1 MEITALLETR
11 KEEFAALKIEI
22 EGLIKDL
29 QEEVQVKNKE
39 IQDKN
44 EYILG
49 KRVALTALDKTIID
63 LESLS

>member
-22 EGLIKDL
+22 EELIKDL